1 MLFSSDGDLGAPGG
15 TQCPEIHD
23 QWLEGQRA
31 AEAQFIDDI
40 IAIVHD
46 RTGVDFSLYRRA
58 TVQRRIGNRM
68 ISIGE
73 PSLDAYLRHLRADAE
88 EASRLLERLT
98 IKVSRFY
105 RNARTFDFLASEVM
119 PALVQ
124 MRGNAPL
131 RIWSAGCGCGE
142 EAYTLAMLLDRAG
155 VAGTVE
161 ATDIDPAALAFA
173 RAGIYR
179 AEALAELP
187 QYLAGAYLKPL
198 EGKGESRYRVG
209 AALRERVHFSHHDL
223 TAVAPHAGASF
234 DLVCCRNVLIY
245 LGRDAQRHAFEMLNV
260 ALRNGGFL
268 CIGEA
273 EWPLPEVSDDLAS
286 QGCQTQVFRRVV
298 RGERTER

>member
-1 MLFSSDGDLGAPGG
+1 MISVGESSLGAY
-15 TQCPEIHD
+15 
-23 QWLEGQRA
+23 LQR
-31 AEAQFIDDI
+31 
-40 IAIVHD
+40 
-46 RTGVDFSLYRRA
+46 
-58 TVQRRIGNRM
+58 
-68 ISIGE
+68 
-73 PSLDAYLRHLRADAE
+73 LRADAE

-105 RNARTFDFLASEVM
+105 RNARTFDFLMSEVIPTLAKM
-119 PALVQ
+119 CD
-124 MRGNAPL
+124 GAPL
-131 RIWSAGCGCGE
+131 RVWSAGCGCGE

-173 RAGIYR
+173 RVGIYR

-187 QYLAGAYLKPL
+187 QYLAGAYLEPL

-209 AALRERVHFSHHDL
+209 DALRERVHFSHHDL
-223 TAVAPHAGASF
+223 TAVAPHTGASF

-245 LGRDAQRHAFEMLNV
+245 LGRDAQQHAFEILNV